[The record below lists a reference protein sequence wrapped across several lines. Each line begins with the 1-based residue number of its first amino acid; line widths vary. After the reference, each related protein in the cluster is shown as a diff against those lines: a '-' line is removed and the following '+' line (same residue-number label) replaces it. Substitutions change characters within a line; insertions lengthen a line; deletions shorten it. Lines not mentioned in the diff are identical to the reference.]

1 MVSLTNK
8 SKVDPMEKARVWQ
21 ETVRIGTYG
30 IGKPNKNPMF
40 FEKRVY
46 QGSSGKVYP
55 YPVIDTLVDEKKDK
69 PYIGLYLENEYI
81 RILVL
86 PELGGKIHSAVDKT
100 NGYDFVYHNE
110 VIKPALVGL
119 LGPWVSG
126 GIEFNWPQHHRP
138 TTFMPTDFMYGK
150 KDGHV
155 FVKLFDHDRMYGT
168 EVITTISLH
177 EDKSYLQIEASLFN
191 PTSEAQTFLWW
202 ANPAVA
208 VNDDTQS
215 IFPPDVNAVFDHG
228 KRAVSTFPIATGEYY
243 KHDYSQGVDISR
255 YKNIPVPTSYMAY
268 KSKYDFVG
276 GYDYGKEAGLLHIA
290 DHHISP
296 GKKQWTWGN
305 GDFGKAWDRNLTD
318 TNGPYIELMTGVYT
332 DNQPD
337 FSWLQPYEEKHFT
350 QYFMPY
356 RQLGAVK
363 NASIEVLLN
372 CEVLDGVAF
381 VSVYATSEREV
392 RITLKGDREYLDENA
407 LVSPKKVFVAKVA
420 DLSCKDFQLILSV
433 YDSKGVLLLSYQKEE
448 DSVKPIPE
456 PARPAKD
463 PAEILSCEELYL
475 TGQHIE
481 QYRHATYLPES
492 YYCEGLKRDSGDIR
506 LNNAYGVLLLRRGLF
521 KEAEVHFHKAIERL
535 TLLHPN
541 PYDSEAYVNLGF
553 ALEYQGDDEA
563 AYDAFFKATW
573 SQSQAGIGY
582 YKLAS
587 ISCKKGRWEQA
598 LDFVEHGL
606 QYNCRN
612 LNARQLKVLLLFL
625 LGRDSEGI
633 AYARETLEQV
643 PFDYI
648 SAFLLFQ
655 KGEELSFD
663 LQKRMGKRVESYIE
677 GARLLSSF
685 GQYQIALDF
694 CSMYQGSD
702 VLLSYHKAYHAH
714 MLGLDDGTYLVQA
727 RESDFSLRFANTLF
741 DQIVLCHAIKQNEK
755 DWVALYLLGNLLYD
769 KREYEK
775 AYSCWVK
782 SRACNPMFPT
792 VHRNLALVLFNKHK
806 APKEALREME
816 ESFCLNPTDARV
828 FLELDQLY
836 KKLGFSNESRL
847 ERYELHPSLIVLR
860 DDLKTEYVTL
870 LNLCGNYRKAYDF
883 LLSHLFHPWEGGE
896 GKVSSQYV
904 FSLRELARQA
914 MDIGEYENALVLLEE
929 SLVFP
934 INLGEG
940 KLEGRKDNDV
950 HYLLGLC
957 HRNLG
962 RAEEAVRQLSLASI
976 GSQEIASMMFYND
989 QSPEMILFQA
999 LACEQLGDK
1008 AGAQVRYNKLLD
1020 YGKHH
1025 LLDTV
1030 KIDYFAV
1037 SLPDLQL
1044 FEEDLDKKNRVHCNY
1059 LMALGFFGKNEKEQA
1074 LFLLEKVLAEDCSHM
1089 GAILLLEM
1097 LQKSG
1102 K

>member
-1 MVSLTNK
+1 
-8 SKVDPMEKARVWQ
+8 MEKARVWQ
-21 ETVRIGTYG
+21 ETVIIPTYG
-30 IGKPNKNPMF
+30 IGEPNKNPMF

-69 PYIGLYLENEYI
+69 PYIGLYLENDYLKVLI
-81 RILVL
+81 L

-100 NGYDFVYHNE
+100 NGYDFIYHNE

-138 TTFMPTDFMYGK
+138 TTFMPTDFVYGK
-150 KDGHV
+150 KDGDA

-168 EVITTISLH
+168 EVVTTISLH

-191 PTSEAQTFLWW
+191 PTDEAQTFLWW

-208 VNDDTQS
+208 VNDNTQS

-228 KRAVSTFPIATGEYY
+228 KRAVSTFPLATGEYY
-243 KHDYSQGVDISR
+243 KHDYSKGVDISR

-268 KSKYDFVG
+268 ESKYDFVG

-318 TNGPYIELMTGVYT
+318 ENGPYIELMTGVYT

-363 NASIEVLLN
+363 NASVEVLLN
-372 CEVLDGVAF
+372 CEVVDGTAL
-381 VSVYATSEREV
+381 VSVYATSERTV
-392 RITLKGDREYLDENA
+392 RITLKGDREYLDVTVS
-407 LVSPKKVFVAKVA
+407 VSPREVFVTKVA

-433 YDSKGVLLLSYQKEE
+433 YDSKGVLLLSYRKEE
-448 DSVKPIPE
+448 DSIKPMPE
-456 PARPAKD
+456 PAKPAKD
-463 PAEILSCEELYL
+463 PSEILSCEELYL

-492 YYCEGLKRDSGDIR
+492 YYCEGLNRDEGDSR

-521 KEAEVHFHKAIERL
+521 KDAEAHFRKAIARL

-553 ALEYQGDDEA
+553 ALEYQGLDEA

-573 SQSQAGIGY
+573 SQSQAGVGN

-587 ISCKKGRWEQA
+587 LACKADRLEQS
-598 LDFVEHGL
+598 LEFVERAL
-606 QYNCRN
+606 QYNCKN
-612 LNARQLKVLLLFL
+612 LNARQLKVLVLLL
-625 LGRDSEGI
+625 LGRETEGV
-633 AYARETLEQV
+633 AYARETLEQF
-643 PFDYI
+643 PFDYL
-648 SAFLLFQ
+648 SAFFLLQ
-655 KGEELSFD
+655 KGEKLSFD
-663 LQKRMGKRVESYIE
+663 LQKRMGERVESYME

-685 GQYQIALDF
+685 GQYRIALDF
-694 CSMYQGSD
+694 CNRYQGSD

-714 MLGLDDGTYLVQA
+714 LLGLDDGPYLLQA
-727 RESDFSLRFANTLF
+727 RESDFSCRFANTLF
-741 DQIVLCHAIKQNEK
+741 DLIVLNHAIRQNER

-769 KREYEK
+769 KRQYEK
-775 AYSCWVK
+775 AYSYWVM
-782 SRACNPMFPT
+782 SRNCNPSFAT
-792 VHRNLALVLFNKHK
+792 VRRNLSIVLFNKLK
-806 APKEALREME
+806 DPQAALQEME
-816 ESFCLNPTDARV
+816 ESFRLDPTDARV

-836 KKLGFSNESRL
+836 RNLGFSNESRL
-847 ERYELHPSLIVLR
+847 ERYEHHPSLFVLR

-870 LNLCGNYRKAYDF
+870 LNLIGNYRRAYDF
-883 LLSHLFHPWEGGE
+883 LLSHRFHPWEGGE
-896 GKVSSQYV
+896 GKVTSQYV
-904 FSLRELARQA
+904 FSLRELAREA
-914 MDIGEYENALVLLEE
+914 MGAEEYQKALALLEK

-934 INLGEG
+934 RNLGEG
-940 KLEGRKDNDV
+940 KLEGRKDNDL

-957 HRNLG
+957 YEKLG
-962 RAEEAVRQLSLASI
+962 REEEAVKQFSLASI

-989 QSPEMILFQA
+989 QSPEMIFFQA
-999 LACEQLGDK
+999 LACEKFGDNF
-1008 AGAQVRYNKLLD
+1008 GAQTRYNRLLD
-1020 YGKHH
+1020 YGQQH
-1025 LLDTV
+1025 LYDTV

-1059 LMALGFFGKNEKEQA
+1059 LMALGFFGKGEKEKA
-1074 LFLLEKVLAEDCSHM
+1074 FTLLGKVLAEDCSHM
-1089 GAILLLEM
+1089 GSTLLLGM
-1097 LQKSG
+1097 F
-1102 K
+1102 